1 MSDIKPFATV
11 ADLEERWRP
20 LTDTERPV
28 AEVTLGD
35 VTAYLMAQLGRAGV
49 SVDPADP
56 VQARNLTSVTCA
68 VARRCLSQPFSG
80 DESGGQYS
88 SSTVTAGVFSQTYQ
102 YANPTGDMYLTAG
115 ERRLLGIGRMRV
127 GSVAPYS
134 WRLDAQG

>member
-1 MSDIKPFATV
+1 MSDIVPFATV
-11 ADLEERWRP
+11 EDLESRWRP
-20 LTDTERPV
+20 LSESERDT
-28 AEVTLGD
+28 AEVTLED
-35 VTAYLMAQLGRAGV
+35 VTAYITALMGRAGV
-49 SVDPADP
+49 PIDPDDAI
-56 VQARNLTSVTCA
+56 QARNLTSVTCS
-68 VARRCLSQPFSG
+68 VARRTLSQSFSG